1 MCFSPVHVWY
11 CMESS
16 KNMLSSSPSKYKR
29 KKISRFKGVTN
40 TCRHIK
46 VMSKRYNEVFSV
58 GAMLCFTHL
67 KQETALSRV
76 NENTNLCT
84 ETQTQQEQTYMTPTT
99 PNEEFDPGEINVSQE
114 ILDESLRSR
123 ESVTEV
129 LNASPIKFRLK
140 RKFEYLE
147 NTTKDKLKRKYVR
160 LENLLKKKFAEAVAP
175 GQEEILID
183 FLNSKNVDEINSP
196 LPIEIIRAEKVYK
209 QSDSMGKLVILS
221 LLDHTKYTKKFIMNT
236 FECTK
241 HRIETARKWHASH
254 KGLAF
259 PEKKVF
265 VRSSLDQTK
274 CEHFLDFIFTSGI
287 LHDVAYGIT
296 KLKYDSG
303 EKQKIVHAILTTKYS
318 HAIMFYQKSCNE
330 NNYIPLSDSSL
341 WKVLHAI
348 KPSSRKSLAGLD
360 DVTASGM
367 NGFQTLQKLA
377 QRFSSKSLEAALE
390 KGKRYLKTSYQTSS
404 QTIDQ
409 PHIKKMFTKSD
420 NAGCYQGNLS
430 AEAIYNV
437 CKERDIKLLRYDY
450 NEPCC
455 GKDQCDRESAVVK
468 TILRSYVD
476 SGNNLLTAEDIH
488 KAMHYSFGAKDAKV
502 AVAQISNDKTIVTGP
517 KIKNISNYHSFEF
530 GEKSM
535 KMWRYFNIGEGIE
548 QEYGNLKIQPSIK
561 LLLPYS
567 KTDNSI
573 KLNKSLKEKQK
584 RSDRQLYSL
593 RFCTEMN
600 CTLSFESDA
609 ELEEHML
616 SGLHTVPKSVT
627 SLDKVRNS
635 FVHKMKITSQLN
647 TPISSSS
654 NSASVKDKPHCM
666 NIFLLQG
673 WALPVRSSFR
683 LSNQQKELLYKYF
696 IRGEES
702 GNKMSPEQV
711 HMQLRRE
718 LPPDQYVTSQQIRS
732 LFSRFSNLKRKGKL
746 VEPTTENNENSQVND
761 NKEVYG
767 KNDDFNLTGDNEDD
781 NKYEEDIA
789 NLAKEIC
796 LVWKVNDWVA
806 VAYEKQWNI
815 GYIVEVSITGI
826 RVNCMINGQ
835 GKNTFRWP
843 VTTEEINNQTDK
855 IICLVNAPF
864 LISGCGDYSLSE
876 EDYNTVISLFLEKLT
891 AAE

>member
-1 MCFSPVHVWY
+1 MEQNKYFYENCCCFSKGNCGSFKKHKIINKMFYIHQLGDVDVKKHLINLKVMRLNDNNIWEENGLIANRLKRNLEKDEQICAFHRYTFGIAWSPPKTCFHPHHLNIIGKKSPALRASPIHVV
-11 CMESS
+11 
-16 KNMLSSSPSKYKR
+16 
-29 KKISRFKGVTN
+29 IS
-40 TCRHIK
+40 
-46 VMSKRYNEVFSV
+46 MSKRYNEVFSV

-67 KQETALSRV
+67 KQEFALSIV

-84 ETQTQQEQTYMTPTT
+84 ETQTQQEQTYMTPAT
-99 PNEEFDPGEINVSQE
+99 PDEEFDPGEINVSPE
-114 ILDESLRSR
+114 ILDDSLRSL

-147 NTTKDKLKRKYVR
+147 DTTKDKLKRKYVR

-196 LPIEIIRAEKVYK
+196 LPIEIIRAQKVYK

-221 LLDHTKYTKKFIMNT
+221 LIDHTKYTKKFIMNT

-265 VRSSLDQTK
+265 VRSNLDQTK
-274 CEHFLDFIFTSGI
+274 CEHFLDFIFTNGI

-303 EKQKIVHAILTTKYS
+303 EEQKIVHAILTTKYS
-318 HAIMFYQKSCNE
+318 HAIMFYRKSCSE

-341 WKVLHAI
+341 WNVLHAI
-348 KPSSRKSLAGLD
+348 KPL
-360 DVTASGM
+360 
-367 NGFQTLQKLA
+367 
-377 QRFSSKSLEAALE
+377 
-390 KGKRYLKTSYQTSS
+390 
-404 QTIDQ
+404 
-409 PHIKKMFTKSD
+409 
-420 NAGCYQGNLS
+420 
-430 AEAIYNV
+430 
-437 CKERDIKLLRYDY
+437 
-450 NEPCC
+450 
-455 GKDQCDRESAVVK
+455 
-468 TILRSYVD
+468 
-476 SGNNLLTAEDIH
+476 
-488 KAMHYSFGAKDAKV
+488 
-502 AVAQISNDKTIVTGP
+502 
-517 KIKNISNYHSFEF
+517 
-530 GEKSM
+530 
-535 KMWRYFNIGEGIE
+535 
-548 QEYGNLKIQPSIK
+548 
-561 LLLPYS
+561 
-567 KTDNSI
+567 
-573 KLNKSLKEKQK
+573 
-584 RSDRQLYSL
+584 
-593 RFCTEMN
+593 
-600 CTLSFESDA
+600 
-609 ELEEHML
+609 
-616 SGLHTVPKSVT
+616 T

-647 TPISSSS
+647 MPISSSS

-673 WALPVRSSFR
+673 RALPVRSSFR
-683 LSNQQKELLYKYF
+683 FSNQQKELLYKYF

-767 KNDDFNLTGDNEDD
+767 ENDDFNLTGDNEDD
-781 NKYEEDIA
+781 NKYEEDTA
-789 NLAKEIC
+789 NLAKDKFI
-796 LVWKVNDWVA
+796 L
-806 VAYEKQWNI
+806 Y
-815 GYIVEVSITGI
+815 
-826 RVNCMINGQ
+826 
-835 GKNTFRWP
+835 GK
-843 VTTEEINNQTDK
+843 
-855 IICLVNAPF
+855 
-864 LISGCGDYSLSE
+864 
-876 EDYNTVISLFLEKLT
+876 
-891 AAE
+891 

>member
-1 MCFSPVHVWY
+1 
-11 CMESS
+11 
-16 KNMLSSSPSKYKR
+16 
-29 KKISRFKGVTN
+29 
-40 TCRHIK
+40 
-46 VMSKRYNEVFSV
+46 
-58 GAMLCFTHL
+58 
-67 KQETALSRV
+67 
-76 NENTNLCT
+76 
-84 ETQTQQEQTYMTPTT
+84 MTPAT
-99 PNEEFDPGEINVSQE
+99 PDEEFDPGKINFSQE
-114 ILDESLRSR
+114 ILDEFLKSR
-123 ESVTEV
+123 ES
-129 LNASPIKFRLK
+129 
-140 RKFEYLE
+140 
-147 NTTKDKLKRKYVR
+147 
-160 LENLLKKKFAEAVAP
+160 KKFAEAVAP

-183 FLNSKNVDEINSP
+183 FLNSKNVDKINSP
-196 LPIEIIRAEKVYK
+196 LPIEIIRAQKVYK
-209 QSDSMGKLVILS
+209 QSDFIGKLVILS

-241 HRIETARKWHASH
+241 HRIETARKWHASY

-303 EKQKIVHAILTTKYS
+303 EEQKIVHAILTTKYS
-318 HAIMFYQKSCNE
+318 HAIMFYQKSCSE

-390 KGKRYLKTSYQTSS
+390 KEKRYLKTSYQTSCSVNDSNISSHSSKHALSDPSEKNLQSNTEISEVVCADCYGLCKAIEMIKELTIQNSDDADSIYDLEIAVKDVFNYIKHLMRDS
-404 QTIDQ
+404 Q
-409 PHIKKMFTKSD
+409 KKKAKVEAFKQLNDETAFWLKD
-420 NAGCYQGNLS
+420 FCQKILPGNLS

-502 AVAQISNDKTIVTGP
+502 AVAQICNDKTVVTGP

-567 KTDNSI
+567 KTDNSV
-573 KLNKSLKEKQK
+573 KRNKSLKEKQK

-616 SGLHTVPKSVT
+616 SGLHTVPKSLT

-647 TPISSSS
+647 MPISSSS
-654 NSASVKDKPHCM
+654 NSAAVKDKPHCM
-666 NIFLLQG
+666 NILLLQG

-683 LSNQQKELLYKYF
+683 FSNQQKELL
-696 IRGEES
+696 
-702 GNKMSPEQV
+702 
-711 HMQLRRE
+711 
-718 LPPDQYVTSQQIRS
+718 
-732 LFSRFSNLKRKGKL
+732 FSNLKRKGNL

-835 GKNTFRWP
+835 EKNTFRWP

>member
-1 MCFSPVHVWY
+1 MSKVKLPQSDVELLLTYFSVPVIELLNGVSNVFVLKELKNALTQFASLKVRANDNYGNREFFSRLKITLKNLYPQFKDDWEPMFVQISNNLRQQRWSKMH
-11 CMESS
+11 ESS
-16 KNMLSSSPSKYKR
+16 PKFFQLARGHNTLAIKEIVACAEPVLSTNEIEAEIKWHRHLEAMLSGIDIKNGNDISFQNDYKWCDQG
-29 KKISRFKGVTN
+29 IGDVVSL
-40 TCRHIK
+40 
-46 VMSKRYNEVFSV
+46 
-58 GAMLCFTHL
+58 A
-67 KQETALSRV
+67 TAV
-76 NENTNLCT
+76 
-84 ETQTQQEQTYMTPTT
+84 
-99 PNEEFDPGEINVSQE
+99 
-114 ILDESLRSR
+114 
-123 ESVTEV
+123 
-129 LNASPIKFRLK
+129 
-140 RKFEYLE
+140 
-147 NTTKDKLKRKYVR
+147 
-160 LENLLKKKFAEAVAP
+160 
-175 GQEEILID
+175 
-183 FLNSKNVDEINSP
+183 
-196 LPIEIIRAEKVYK
+196 
-209 QSDSMGKLVILS
+209 
-221 LLDHTKYTKKFIMNT
+221 
-236 FECTK
+236 
-241 HRIETARKWHASH
+241 
-254 KGLAF
+254 
-259 PEKKVF
+259 
-265 VRSSLDQTK
+265 LDQ
-274 CEHFLDFIFTSGI
+274 F
-287 LHDVAYGIT
+287 
-296 KLKYDSG
+296 
-303 EKQKIVHAILTTKYS
+303 
-318 HAIMFYQKSCNE
+318 
-330 NNYIPLSDSSL
+330 
-341 WKVLHAI
+341 
-348 KPSSRKSLAGLD
+348 R
-360 DVTASGM
+360 
-367 NGFQTLQKLA
+367 
-377 QRFSSKSLEAALE
+377 
-390 KGKRYLKTSYQTSS
+390 
-404 QTIDQ
+404 IDQ

-502 AVAQISNDKTIVTGP
+502 AVAQISNDKTVVIGP

-548 QEYGNLKIQPSIK
+548 QEYGNLKIQPSIE

-573 KLNKSLKEKQK
+573 KRNKSLKEKQK

-616 SGLHTVPKSVT
+616 SGLHTVPKSLT

-647 TPISSSS
+647 MPISSSS

-683 LSNQQKELLYKYF
+683 FSNQQKELLHKYF

-767 KNDDFNLTGDNEDD
+767 KNDDFNLAGDNEDD

-835 GKNTFRWP
+835 EKNTFRWP

>member
-1 MCFSPVHVWY
+1 
-11 CMESS
+11 
-16 KNMLSSSPSKYKR
+16 
-29 KKISRFKGVTN
+29 
-40 TCRHIK
+40 
-46 VMSKRYNEVFSV
+46 MSKRYNEVFSV

-390 KGKRYLKTSYQTSS
+390 KGKRYLKTT

>member
-1 MCFSPVHVWY
+1 
-11 CMESS
+11 
-16 KNMLSSSPSKYKR
+16 
-29 KKISRFKGVTN
+29 
-40 TCRHIK
+40 
-46 VMSKRYNEVFSV
+46 
-58 GAMLCFTHL
+58 
-67 KQETALSRV
+67 
-76 NENTNLCT
+76 
-84 ETQTQQEQTYMTPTT
+84 
-99 PNEEFDPGEINVSQE
+99 
-114 ILDESLRSR
+114 
-123 ESVTEV
+123 
-129 LNASPIKFRLK
+129 
-140 RKFEYLE
+140 
-147 NTTKDKLKRKYVR
+147 
-160 LENLLKKKFAEAVAP
+160 
-175 GQEEILID
+175 
-183 FLNSKNVDEINSP
+183 
-196 LPIEIIRAEKVYK
+196 
-209 QSDSMGKLVILS
+209 
-221 LLDHTKYTKKFIMNT
+221 
-236 FECTK
+236 
-241 HRIETARKWHASH
+241 
-254 KGLAF
+254 
-259 PEKKVF
+259 
-265 VRSSLDQTK
+265 
-274 CEHFLDFIFTSGI
+274 
-287 LHDVAYGIT
+287 
-296 KLKYDSG
+296 
-303 EKQKIVHAILTTKYS
+303 
-318 HAIMFYQKSCNE
+318 MFYRKSCSE

-348 KPSSRKSLAGLD
+348 KPSNLHLIQLSRKSLAGLD

-377 QRFSSKSLEAALE
+377 QRFSSKSLEAPLE
-390 KGKRYLKTSYQTSS
+390 KGKRYLKTSYQTNCSVNDSNISS
-404 QTIDQ
+404 HSSKHALSDPSEKNLQSNTEISEVVCADCYDLCKAIEMIKELTIQNSGDADSIYDLEIAVKDVFNYIKHLMRDSQQKKAKIEAFKQLNNETAFWLKDFCQKILPVRYREGQREYFGKKGMSLHVDIFFIKIAGKLFKRVYFTSMYRCDQGIGDVVSLATEVLDQFRIDQ

-437 CKERDIKLLRYDY
+437 CKERDIKLLIYDY

-502 AVAQISNDKTIVTGP
+502 AVAQISNDKTVVTGP

-573 KLNKSLKEKQK
+573 KRNKSLKEKQK
-584 RSDRQLYSL
+584 RSERQLYSL

-616 SGLHTVPKSVT
+616 SGLHTVAKSLT

-635 FVHKMKITSQLN
+635 FVHKMKITSQLDM
-647 TPISSSS
+647 PISSSS

-683 LSNQQKELLYKYF
+683 FSNQQKELLYKYF

-767 KNDDFNLTGDNEDD
+767 ENDDFNLTGDNEDD

-806 VAYEKQWNI
+806 VTYEKQWNI

-826 RVNCMINGQ
+826 RINCMINGQ
-835 GKNTFRWP
+835 EKNTFRWP
-843 VTTEEINNQTDK
+843 VTTEKINNQTDK